1 MKAYLLS
8 LLGAAFLA
16 AAIGI
21 LTPEGTNGGIGKY
34 VRLLSVLMIVCV
46 IALPLP
52 HAIADLRERLTD
64 LTDQSPNGKDSFD
77 ARSQA
82 LLDNASRAYFASSL
96 TAHLAE
102 RFSLN
107 SDEITCAIRWKEADG
122 ETLPESI
129 TLILSG
135 SARWHDPHELENYVA
150 DLLGCP
156 CNTAI
161 A

>member
-1 MKAYLLS
+1 MKVYLLS

-21 LTPEGTNGGIGKY
+21 LSPEGTNGGIGKY
-34 VRLLSVLMIVCV
+34 VRLISVLVIVCV

-52 HAIADLRERLTD
+52 RALADFQERLTD
-64 LTDQSPNGKDSFD
+64 LTDPSLHEKKSFD
-77 ARSQA
+77 ARSQE
-82 LLDNASRAYFASSL
+82 LLDNTSRAYFATSL
-96 TAHLAE
+96 TTHLAE
-102 RFSLN
+102 RFSLR

-122 ETLPESI
+122 ETLPENV

-135 SARWHDPHELENYVA
+135 SARWQDPHEMERFVT

-156 CNTAI
+156 CDTAI